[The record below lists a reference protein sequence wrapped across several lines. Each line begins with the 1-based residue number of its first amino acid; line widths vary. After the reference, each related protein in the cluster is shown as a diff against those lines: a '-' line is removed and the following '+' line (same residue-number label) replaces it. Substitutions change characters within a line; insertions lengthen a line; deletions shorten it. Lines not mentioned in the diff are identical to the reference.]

1 MEEFFLLLPSLWVKT
16 DGTRQVSEVLAALV
30 ERVGLRGALAG

>member
-1 MEEFFLLLPSLWVKT
+1 MGENRRDEAKS
-16 DGTRQVSEVLAALV
+16 REVLAALV